1 MAGAVLIAVPLL
13 VLVTSGEDDSDRAA
27 STGSADTLL
36 GSGDGPPGDFV
47 AATPTAGK
55 QDTVKDGGPEKD
67 AGRKPGNPE
76 VKSAQAPPATGQKSA
91 TRDPAPTVTP
101 SRESG
106 RHVREKDAVVQKDTG
121 AQGDAVAQ
129 EAPANVPAVLTR
141 VLIKNNTNGTCVD
154 IPGAGSGTR
163 DGRIVQSTCN
173 SHPSDNQLWSVE
185 QRYANAGP
193 GGAPLFQIRNIVD
206 SMCLDL
212 PGYTGVGGGTKV
224 TEYPCNGTTADNQL
238 WWFDKQPDG
247 RFWIRN
253 HASNN
258 QCLDS
263 YDANNSARELFIWPC
278 AQENSNN
285 HEWFTTLR

>member
-1 MAGAVLIAVPLL
+1 MLAAAAMAGAVLIAVPLL
-13 VLVTSGEDDSDRAA
+13 VLVTSGEDDSDKVA

-36 GSGDGPPGDFV
+36 GGGDEPPGAFV

-55 QDTVKDGGPEKD
+55 TDAAKKNAPDKDGVKEQGDK
-67 AGRKPGNPE
+67 E
-76 VKSAQAPPATGQKSA
+76 VPAPPVPGKEATTKAPSTASPTLGSA
-91 TRDPAPTVTP
+91 ST
-101 SRESG
+101 
-106 RHVREKDAVVQKDTG
+106 VREKDAVIRK
-121 AQGDAVAQ
+121 
-129 EAPANVPAVLTR
+129 APSNVPAVLTR
-141 VLIKNNTNGTCVD
+141 VLIKNNTNSTCVD
-154 IPGAGSGTR
+154 IPGAGSGAP

-173 SHPSDNQLWSVE
+173 SHPSDNQLWNVE
-185 QRYANAGP
+185 QRYADAGP
-193 GGAPLFQIRNIVD
+193 GGAPLFQIRNVVD

-247 RFWIRN
+247 KFWLRN
-253 HASNN
+253 YASNN

-263 YDANNSARELFIWPC
+263 YDANNSVRNLFIWPC
-278 AQENSNN
+278 AQESRNN